1 MVKGGTQLRLKNDLI
16 LREVVGQ
23 HVIVPI
29 GRCVQ
34 EVTSIVYISAS
45 AAYLWDYMKNNEF
58 EIEDLV
64 KMIVEH
70 YNGVSEETARKD
82 IQAYIKLLLDN
93 HIIDDGRVRGR
104 NLVHAPKQ

>member
-1 MVKGGTQLRLKNDLI
+1 MKLKNDLV

-29 GRCVQ
+29 GKCVQ
-34 EVTSIVYISAS
+34 EVTSIVYISDS

-58 EIEDLV
+58 EVEDLV
-64 KMIVEH
+64 KMIVGR

-93 HIIDDGRVRGR
+93 YIIDDGRMRGKT
-104 NLVHAPKQ
+104 LVHAPEQ